1 MMELCL
7 GFSKEW
13 SKNVLDF
20 FIKQVT
26 LFTSTNGDN
35 MKEGD
40 LVKCIWGDI
49 GIVLWQVG
57 VTDRYMIHWNNGE
70 RYALNGYNLT
80 YIGE

>member
-1 MMELCL
+1 
-7 GFSKEW
+7 
-13 SKNVLDF
+13 
-20 FIKQVT
+20 
-26 LFTSTNGDN
+26 

-57 VTDRYMIHWNNGE
+57 VVDRYMVHWNNGE
-70 RYALNGYNLT
+70 RYALNGYNLF

>member
-1 MMELCL
+1 MMELYL
-7 GFSKEW
+7 GFSKER

-26 LFTSTNGDN
+26 LFPSTNGGN

-40 LVKCIWGDI
+40 LVENTYGEI

-57 VTDRYMIHWNNGE
+57 VVDRYMVHWNNGE